1 MDDSSDYSPEPAV
14 ISKSPPKSPNSK
26 MPLSESP
33 SVSSVTLAEYNRWVV
48 ETANKQI
55 AEDRRADM
63 ERERQVREKM
73 KQDRLERGQAAYE
86 ANKEQTRVAK
96 SVVEAH
102 QKANLERGAQL
113 KDQAST
119 WRQQRK
125 VASDAWMAKAANN
138 NKEFGS
144 ELKEKI
150 TTNKKEQSDLN
161 RQMFNDVKAELKAYS
176 EIRENRQITWMQ
188 EQKQKRDQIVAERK
202 KEKDADMNEEGGFG
216 YRNKKVGETTR
227 AQVKVWREQKDR
239 LKEKHFQDAQKHK
252 TDIVN
257 AKNAAKS
264 ARDELQEKRRK
275 EALDVRAHKIKAA
288 SEFAD
293 QSKEQE
299 KANRIKHNEIRIGRF
314 VPQEMAKAVSA
325 DTTFT
330 DAIRYANTHNF
341 NPESLKMPD

>member
-1 MDDSSDYSPEPAV
+1 
-14 ISKSPPKSPNSK
+14 

-73 KQDRLERGQAAYE
+73 KQERLERNGLSYE
-86 ANKEQTRVAK
+86 ANKNQTQKAK
-96 SVVEAH
+96 QTVEEL
-102 QKANLERGAQL
+102 QKANLEKGANL
-113 KDQAST
+113 KDQMST
-119 WRQQRK
+119 WRQQKK
-125 VASDAWMAKAANN
+125 VASDAWMEKAMNN
-138 NKEFGS
+138 NKALGS

-150 TTNKKEQSDLN
+150 QKNKAEQSEKN

-176 EIRENRQITWMQ
+176 EIRENRQITFMQ
-188 EQKQKRDQIVAERK
+188 EQKQKRDQIVADKK
-202 KEKDADMNEEGGFG
+202 KEKEADMNEEGGFG
-216 YRNKKVGETTR
+216 FRNKKVGETTR

-239 LKEKHFQDAQKHK
+239 LKEKHFAEAQKHK

-257 AKNAAKS
+257 AKNAAKT

-275 EALDVRAHKIKAA
+275 EALDVRAHKVRAA

-314 VPQEMAKAVSA
+314 VPSEMAKAVSA

-341 NPESLKMPD
+341 NPDSLKGEL

>member
-1 MDDSSDYSPEPAV
+1 
-14 ISKSPPKSPNSK
+14 

-73 KQDRLERGQAAYE
+73 KQERLERNGLNYE
-86 ANKEQTRVAK
+86 ANKNQTQKAK
-96 SVVEAH
+96 QTVEEL
-102 QKANLERGAQL
+102 QKANLEKGANL
-113 KDQAST
+113 KDQMST
-119 WRQQRK
+119 WRQQKK
-125 VASDAWMAKAANN
+125 VATDAWMEKAMNN
-138 NKEFGS
+138 NKALGS

-150 TTNKKEQSDLN
+150 QKNKAEQSEKN

-176 EIRENRQITWMQ
+176 EIRENRQITFMQ
-188 EQKQKRDQIVAERK
+188 EQKQKRDQIVADKK

-216 YRNKKVGETTR
+216 FRNKKVGETTR
-227 AQVKVWREQKDR
+227 AQVKVWREQKDK
-239 LKEKHFQDAQKHK
+239 LKEKHFAEAQKHK

-257 AKNAAKS
+257 AKNAAKT

-275 EALDVRAHKIKAA
+275 EALDVRAHKVRAA

-314 VPQEMAKAVSA
+314 VPSEMAKAVSA

-341 NPESLKMPD
+341 NPDSLKSEL

>member
-1 MDDSSDYSPEPAV
+1 
-14 ISKSPPKSPNSK
+14 

-73 KQDRLERGQAAYE
+73 KQERLERNGLNYE
-86 ANKEQTRVAK
+86 ANKNQTQKAK
-96 SVVEAH
+96 QTVEDF
-102 QKANLERGAQL
+102 QKANLEKGANL
-113 KDQAST
+113 KDQMST
-119 WRQQRK
+119 WRQQKK
-125 VASDAWMAKAANN
+125 VATDAWMEKAMNN
-138 NKEFGS
+138 NKALGS

-150 TTNKKEQSDLN
+150 QKNKAEQSEKN

-176 EIRENRQITWMQ
+176 EIRENRQITFMQ
-188 EQKQKRDQIVAERK
+188 EQKQKRDQIVADKK
-202 KEKDADMNEEGGFG
+202 KEKEADMNEEGGFG
-216 YRNKKVGETTR
+216 FRNKKVGETTR
-227 AQVKVWREQKDR
+227 AQVKVWREQKDK
-239 LKEKHFQDAQKHK
+239 LKEKHFAEAQKHK

-257 AKNAAKS
+257 AKNAAKT

-275 EALDVRAHKIKAA
+275 EALDVRAHKVKAA

-299 KANRIKHNEIRIGRF
+299 KANRLKHNEIRIGRF
-314 VPQEMAKAVSA
+314 VPSEMAKAVSA

-341 NPESLKMPD
+341 NPDSLKSEL

>member
-1 MDDSSDYSPEPAV
+1 
-14 ISKSPPKSPNSK
+14 

-73 KQDRLERGQAAYE
+73 KQERLERNGLNYE
-86 ANKEQTRVAK
+86 ANKNQTQKAK
-96 SVVEAH
+96 QTVEDF
-102 QKANLERGAQL
+102 QKANLEKGANL
-113 KDQAST
+113 KDQMST
-119 WRQQRK
+119 WRQQKK
-125 VASDAWMAKAANN
+125 VATDAWMEKAMNN
-138 NKEFGS
+138 NKALGS

-150 TTNKKEQSDLN
+150 QKNKAEQSEKN

-176 EIRENRQITWMQ
+176 EIRENRQITFMQ
-188 EQKQKRDQIVAERK
+188 EQKQKRDQIVADKK
-202 KEKDADMNEEGGFG
+202 KEKEADMNEEGGFG
-216 YRNKKVGETTR
+216 FRNKKVGETTR

-239 LKEKHFQDAQKHK
+239 LKEKHFAEAQKHK

-257 AKNAAKS
+257 AKNAAKT

-275 EALDVRAHKIKAA
+275 EALDVRAHKVRAA

-314 VPQEMAKAVSA
+314 VPSEMAKAVSA

-341 NPESLKMPD
+341 NPDSLKGEL

>member
-1 MDDSSDYSPEPAV
+1 
-14 ISKSPPKSPNSK
+14 

-73 KQDRLERGQAAYE
+73 KQERLERNGLNYE
-86 ANKEQTRVAK
+86 ANKNQTQKAK
-96 SVVEAH
+96 QTVEDF
-102 QKANLERGAQL
+102 QKANLEKGANL
-113 KDQAST
+113 KDQMST
-119 WRQQRK
+119 WRQQKK
-125 VASDAWMAKAANN
+125 VATDAWMEKAMNN
-138 NKEFGS
+138 NKALGS

-150 TTNKKEQSDLN
+150 QKNKAEQSEKN

-176 EIRENRQITWMQ
+176 EIRENRQITFMQ
-188 EQKQKRDQIVAERK
+188 EQKQKRDQIVADKK
-202 KEKDADMNEEGGFG
+202 KEKEADMNEEGGFG
-216 YRNKKVGETTR
+216 FRNKKVGETTR

-239 LKEKHFQDAQKHK
+239 LKEKHFAEAQKHK

-257 AKNAAKS
+257 AKNAAKT

-275 EALDVRAHKIKAA
+275 EALDVRAHKVKAA

-314 VPQEMAKAVSA
+314 VPSEMAKAVSA

-341 NPESLKMPD
+341 NPDSLKSEL

>member
-1 MDDSSDYSPEPAV
+1 
-14 ISKSPPKSPNSK
+14 

-73 KQDRLERGQAAYE
+73 KQERLERNGLSYE
-86 ANKEQTRVAK
+86 ANKNQTQKAK
-96 SVVEAH
+96 QTVEEL
-102 QKANLERGAQL
+102 QKANLEKGANL
-113 KDQAST
+113 KDQMST
-119 WRQQRK
+119 WRQQKK
-125 VASDAWMAKAANN
+125 VATDAWMEKAMNN
-138 NKEFGS
+138 NKALGS

-150 TTNKKEQSDLN
+150 QKNKAEQSEKN

-176 EIRENRQITWMQ
+176 EIRENRQITFMQ
-188 EQKQKRDQIVAERK
+188 EQKQKRDQIVADKK
-202 KEKDADMNEEGGFG
+202 KEKEADMNEEGGFG
-216 YRNKKVGETTR
+216 FRNKKVGETTR
-227 AQVKVWREQKDR
+227 AQVKVWREQKDK
-239 LKEKHFQDAQKHK
+239 LKEKHFAEAQKHK

-257 AKNAAKS
+257 AKNAAKT

-275 EALDVRAHKIKAA
+275 EALDVRAHKVKAA

-299 KANRIKHNEIRIGRF
+299 KANRLKHNEIRIGRF
-314 VPQEMAKAVSA
+314 VPSEMAKAVSA

-341 NPESLKMPD
+341 NPDSLKSEL

>member
-1 MDDSSDYSPEPAV
+1 
-14 ISKSPPKSPNSK
+14 

-73 KQDRLERGQAAYE
+73 KQERLERNGLNYE
-86 ANKEQTRVAK
+86 ANKNQTQKAK
-96 SVVEAH
+96 QTVEDF
-102 QKANLERGAQL
+102 QKANLEKGANL
-113 KDQAST
+113 KDQMST
-119 WRQQRK
+119 WRQQKK
-125 VASDAWMAKAANN
+125 VASDAWMEKAMNN
-138 NKEFGS
+138 NKALGS

-150 TTNKKEQSDLN
+150 QKNKAEQSEKN

-176 EIRENRQITWMQ
+176 EIRENRQITFMQ
-188 EQKQKRDQIVAERK
+188 EQKQKRDQIVADKK
-202 KEKDADMNEEGGFG
+202 KEKEADMNEEGGFG
-216 YRNKKVGETTR
+216 FRNKKVGETTR

-239 LKEKHFQDAQKHK
+239 LKEKHFAEAQKHK

-257 AKNAAKS
+257 AKNAAKT

-275 EALDVRAHKIKAA
+275 EALDVRAHKVRAA

-314 VPQEMAKAVSA
+314 VPSEMAKAVSA

-341 NPESLKMPD
+341 NPDSLKGEL

>member
-1 MDDSSDYSPEPAV
+1 
-14 ISKSPPKSPNSK
+14 

-73 KQDRLERGQAAYE
+73 KQERLERNGLSYE
-86 ANKEQTRVAK
+86 ANKNQTQKAK
-96 SVVEAH
+96 QTVEEL
-102 QKANLERGAQL
+102 QKANLEKGANL
-113 KDQAST
+113 KDQMST
-119 WRQQRK
+119 WRQQKK
-125 VASDAWMAKAANN
+125 VASDAWMEKAMNN
-138 NKEFGS
+138 NKALGS

-150 TTNKKEQSDLN
+150 QKNKAEQSEKN

-176 EIRENRQITWMQ
+176 EIRENRQITFMQ
-188 EQKQKRDQIVAERK
+188 EQKQKRDQIVADKK

-216 YRNKKVGETTR
+216 FRNKKVGETTR
-227 AQVKVWREQKDR
+227 AQVKVWREQKDK
-239 LKEKHFQDAQKHK
+239 LKEKHFAEAQKHK

-257 AKNAAKS
+257 AKNAAKT

-275 EALDVRAHKIKAA
+275 EALDVRAHKVRAA

-314 VPQEMAKAVSA
+314 VPSEMAKAVSA

-341 NPESLKMPD
+341 NPDSLKGEL

>member
-1 MDDSSDYSPEPAV
+1 
-14 ISKSPPKSPNSK
+14 

-73 KQDRLERGQAAYE
+73 KQERLERNGLNYE
-86 ANKEQTRVAK
+86 ANKNQTQKAK
-96 SVVEAH
+96 QTVEEL
-102 QKANLERGAQL
+102 QKANLEKGANL
-113 KDQAST
+113 KDQMST
-119 WRQQRK
+119 WRQQKK
-125 VASDAWMAKAANN
+125 VASDAWMEKAMNN
-138 NKEFGS
+138 NKALGS

-150 TTNKKEQSDLN
+150 QKNKAEQSEKN

-176 EIRENRQITWMQ
+176 EIRENRQITFMQ
-188 EQKQKRDQIVAERK
+188 EQKQKRDQIVADKK
-202 KEKDADMNEEGGFG
+202 KEKEADMNEEGGFG
-216 YRNKKVGETTR
+216 FRNKKVGETTR

-239 LKEKHFQDAQKHK
+239 LKEKHFAEAQKHK

-257 AKNAAKS
+257 AKNAAKT

-275 EALDVRAHKIKAA
+275 EALDVRAHKVRAA

-314 VPQEMAKAVSA
+314 VPSEMAKAVSA

-341 NPESLKMPD
+341 NPDSLKGEL